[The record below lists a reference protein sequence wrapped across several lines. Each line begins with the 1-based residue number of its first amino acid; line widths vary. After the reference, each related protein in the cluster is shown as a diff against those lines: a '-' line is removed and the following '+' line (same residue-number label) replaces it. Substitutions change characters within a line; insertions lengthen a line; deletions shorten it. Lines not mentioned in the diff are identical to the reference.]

1 MLAVRARRNW
11 PQDGARW
18 VRDGTLVVRDARRLL
33 VLDGR
38 QWVLDDM
45 GLVLDGKWGLAHCI
59 LGGRSAARLRT
70 QLWRGNHRR
79 RRGTSRSGEVEMK
92 QGCCRGRFGCWKD
105 GASPSSSLNH
115 YLFYCPSSS
124 FERVLRIELDSS
136 NDNCDAFE
144 ELSIT
149 IITRN

>member
-105 GASPSSSLNH
+105 EDGKGISILLTHSL
-115 YLFYCPSSS
+115 F
-124 FERVLRIELDSS
+124 VI
-136 NDNCDAFE
+136 
-144 ELSIT
+144 LSLILV
-149 IITRN
+149 